1 MTTNHS
7 TQLEGRRLIVIGAGD
22 LGRELCAWFPDLG
35 ISAFLD
41 ARVTQWSDPGLPPII
56 GSPDTYWPQPNDVF
70 LCAVGNP
77 AARLVVAR
85 NMEARGGQ
93 FISAI
98 HHTALIADS
107 SSLGPGSIVMPYA
120 IIDINSHLG
129 DHSLL
134 YFRAG
139 VGHDAIIGG
148 GCVLLSNAVVGS
160 RCVLG
165 ECVVVSTLAFC
176 NTGISV
182 GSFALIG
189 ANSFAARDVPSR
201 SSTIGVPARI
211 VSVCSERPPAAA
223 AVAVAVAV

>member
-1 MTTNHS
+1 MTANH
-7 TQLEGRRLIVIGAGD
+7 TTHLEGRRLIVIGAGD

-41 ARVTQWSDPGLPPII
+41 SRVSHWSDPSLPPII

-70 LCAVGNP
+70 LCGVGNP
-77 AARLVVAR
+77 AARLAVAR
-85 NMEARGGQ
+85 NMEARGGK

-107 SSLGPGSIVMPYA
+107 SSLGTGSIVLPYA
-120 IIDINSHLG
+120 IIDVNSHLG

-134 YFRAG
+134 YFRSG
-139 VGHDAIIGG
+139 VGHDATLDA
-148 GCVLLSNAVVGS
+148 GCVLLSNAIVGS

-176 NTGISV
+176 NTGIAV
-182 GSFALIG
+182 GAHSLIG
-189 ANSFAARDVPSR
+189 ASSFAARDVPAR
-201 SSTIGVPARI
+201 SSAIGVPARI
-211 VSVCSERPPAAA
+211 VSVCSERPAPAA
-223 AVAVAVAV
+223 AVAVAV